1 MAERWR
7 LRNNA
12 AEPNEYLGL
21 ELSGSRITPTIQILT
36 DEVKS
41 KNLILVFLVETKAYS
56 SKIMGFMRKLEMTQG
71 INVPHDSKSGE
82 LAMIWKEG
90 VDIRF
95 KSCSNLHID
104 MVVYDE
110 KGQNPWRVIGFYG
123 HPDARKRS
131 ISWSLLETLKN

>member
-1 MAERWR
+1 MSILAW
-7 LRNNA
+7 NCQG
-12 AEPNEYLGL
+12 LG
-21 ELSGSRITPTIQILT
+21 SPPIVRILT
-36 DEVKS
+36 DEEKS
-41 KNLILVFLVETKAYS
+41 KNPILVFLVETKAS
-56 SKIMGFMRKLEMTQG
+56 SSRMKGFMRKLEMTQG
-71 INVPHDSKSGE
+71 INVPRDSKSSE

-90 VDIRF
+90 ADIRF

-110 KGQNPWRVIGFYG
+110 KGRNPWRVIGFYG

>member
-1 MAERWR
+1 MSILAWNCRG
-7 LRNNA
+7 
-12 AEPNEYLGL
+12 LG
-21 ELSGSRITPTIQILT
+21 SPPVVRILI
-36 DEVKS
+36 DEEKS
-41 KNLILVFLVETKAYS
+41 KNQILVFLVETKAS
-56 SKIMGFMRKLEMTQG
+56 SSRMKGFMRKLEMTQG
-71 INVPHDSKSGE
+71 INVPRDSKSGG

-90 VDIRF
+90 ADIRF

-110 KGQNPWRVIGFYG
+110 KGRNPWRVIGFYG

>member
-1 MAERWR
+1 MSILAWNCRG
-7 LRNNA
+7 
-12 AEPNEYLGL
+12 LG
-21 ELSGSRITPTIQILT
+21 SPPVVRILI
-36 DEVKS
+36 DEEKS
-41 KNLILVFLVETKAYS
+41 KNPILVFLVETKAS
-56 SKIMGFMRKLEMTQG
+56 SSRMKGFMRKLEMTQG
-71 INVPHDSKSGE
+71 INVPRDSKSGE

-90 VDIRF
+90 ADIRF

-110 KGQNPWRVIGFYG
+110 KGRSPWRVIGFYG